1 MSLRGSHAAP
11 LNRRSVVFW
20 LLAAA
25 LPFFVLPATPPTSP
39 WGASNEVLALG
50 STSVVFAVVALS
62 MGFFIRWTG
71 LPTVATPGLW
81 GIGAYAAA
89 LSIEHWGLEFWSA
102 TLFAVVVTGLVSI
115 PVGLIALRTSGL
127 GFLIVT
133 LAFSEFIL
141 LLLVNADGLT
151 RGVQG
156 LSVTGRPTGVADATQ
171 LYYLFLVMMLAVA
184 VLLWWCGRSV
194 VIHRVRAV
202 RDNEDLARSLGLNSL
217 WLKLVMFVASGMIAG
232 LAGPMFL
239 YLQQAVSP
247 GVFTTSKAIDI
258 YLMVI
263 LGGLAST
270 SGPVLGAFIVTF
282 LPLWLRDAGLG
293 DPNSQRLIYGI
304 ALVVLMFW
312 FREGIVGT
320 VSSRLRQRREHKA
333 HEAHTASDDRADDDD
348 QSDAATDVQ
357 LDEPGRA
364 VVVRSVDKDRRPW
377 PPDPAD
383 AVLTVE
389 RLTKQFGANVAV
401 NEIDVVVRA
410 GEIRGLI
417 GPNGSGKTTLLNC
430 MSGFL
435 RPTSGEIRLLGERID
450 GTAPNVS
457 AATGLVRTFQQPAAF
472 DSMTVREACAIVT
485 EGGHYGSTADLLG
498 SCDLQRHIDTPVTQ
512 MSYGNLR
519 LLTVALAIGL
529 EPRVLLLDEPAAG
542 LSSTDCDRLAD
553 LLLAARGR
561 GTSVVLVSHE
571 MHFLLPLCDALTV
584 MDSGSKIVEGLPDD
598 VCADVRVIEAYLGQS
613 YVQPGASS

>member
-1 MSLRGSHAAP
+1 MSSPSSHAEPLHRGSIA
-11 LNRRSVVFW
+11 FW

-25 LPFFVLPATPPTSP
+25 LPFVLLPSTPPASP
-39 WGASNEVLALG
+39 WVASFEVLALG
-50 STSVVFAVVALS
+50 STAVVFAVVALS

-89 LSIEHWGLEFWSA
+89 LSIEHWGLGFWSA

-115 PVGLIALRTSGL
+115 PVGLVALRTSGL

-133 LAFSEFIL
+133 LAFSEFVVL
-141 LLLVNADGLT
+141 LLINADDLT

-156 LSVTGRPTGVADATQ
+156 LSVTGRPAGVADATQ
-171 LYYLFLVMMLAVA
+171 MYYLFLVMMLAA
-184 VLLWWCGRSV
+184 AALIWWCGRSRF
-194 VIHRVRAV
+194 IHRVRAV

-217 WLKLVMFVASGMIAG
+217 WLKLVMFVASGMLAA

-239 YLQQAVSP
+239 YQQQAVSP
-247 GVFTTSKAIDI
+247 GVFTTGKAIDI

-282 LPLWLRDAGLG
+282 LPLWLRNAGLG
-293 DPNSQRLIYGI
+293 DPNTQRLTYGI

-320 VSSRLRQRREHKA
+320 VSSRLRQWREHR
-333 HEAHTASDDRADDDD
+333 AHTAVDDPADDGG
-348 QSDAATDVQ
+348 SLAAGPEADGPPQ
-357 LDEPGRA
+357 A
-364 VVVRSVDKDRRPW
+364 IVRSVDEDRRAW

-383 AVLTVE
+383 VVLTVE
-389 RLTKQFGANVAV
+389 GVTKRFGANVAV
-401 NEIDVVVRA
+401 DDIDVVVRA

-435 RPTSGEIRLLGERID
+435 RPTRR
-450 GTAPNVS
+450 
-457 AATGLVRTFQQPAAF
+457 
-472 DSMTVREACAIVT
+472 
-485 EGGHYGSTADLLG
+485 
-498 SCDLQRHIDTPVTQ
+498 
-512 MSYGNLR
+512 
-519 LLTVALAIGL
+519 
-529 EPRVLLLDEPAAG
+529 
-542 LSSTDCDRLAD
+542 
-553 LLLAARGR
+553 
-561 GTSVVLVSHE
+561 
-571 MHFLLPLCDALTV
+571 
-584 MDSGSKIVEGLPDD
+584 
-598 VCADVRVIEAYLGQS
+598 
-613 YVQPGASS
+613 

>member
-1 MSLRGSHAAP
+1 VNLPGSRAKP
-11 LNRRSVVFW
+11 LARRSVALW

-25 LPFFVLPATPPTSP
+25 LPFVLLPSTPPTTP
-39 WGASNEVLALG
+39 WAASNEVLALG
-50 STSVVFAVVALS
+50 STAVIFAVVALS

-89 LSIEHWGLEFWSA
+89 LGVEHWGLEFWSA
-102 TLFAVVVTGLVSI
+102 TLLAVVVTGLLSI
-115 PVGLIALRTSGL
+115 PIGLLALRTSGL

-133 LAFSEFIL
+133 LAFSEFIV
-141 LLLVNADGLT
+141 LLLVNSPRLT

-156 LSVTGRPTGVADATQ
+156 LSVSGRPTGVTDATQ
-171 LYYLFLVMMLAVA
+171 VYYLFLVMMLATSL
-184 VLLWWCGRSV
+184 LLWWCGRSGF
-194 VIHRVRAV
+194 IHRVQAV
-202 RDNEDLARSLGLNSL
+202 RDNEDLARSLGLNAL
-217 WLKLVMFVASGMIAG
+217 RLKLVMFVASGMVAG

-239 YLQQAVSP
+239 YQQQAVSP
-247 GVFTTSKAIDI
+247 GVFTTGKAIDI

-270 SGPVLGAFIVTF
+270 AGPVLGAFIVTF
-282 LPLWLRDAGLG
+282 LPLWLRNAGLG

-320 VSSRLRQRREHKA
+320 VSSRLRQRREHTS
-333 HEAHTASDDRADDDD
+333 HTAIDGH
-348 QSDAATDVQ
+348 AAEGDSPMAAGDVQ
-357 LDEPGRA
+357 TDGPGHDI
-364 VVVRSVDKDRRPW
+364 VVRSVDLDRRPW
-377 PPDPAD
+377 PPDPGD
-383 AVLTVE
+383 AVLTVKG
-389 RLTKQFGANVAV
+389 LTKQFGANVAV
-401 NEIDVVVRA
+401 DDIDVIVRA

-435 RPTSGEIRLLGERID
+435 KPTRGEIRLLGERID
-450 GTAPNVS
+450 GIAPEMI
-457 AATGLVRTFQQPAAF
+457 AEQGLVRTFQQPAAF

-485 EGGHYGSTADLLG
+485 DGRRNVSTAELLG
-498 SCDLQRHIDTPVTQ
+498 SCDLLSNIDSPVTQ
-512 MSYGNLR
+512 LSYGNLR

-553 LLLAARGR
+553 LLLAARAR
-561 GTSVVLVSHE
+561 STAVMLVSHE

-584 MDSGSKIVEGLPDD
+584 MDSGSKIVEGLPAD
-598 VCADVRVIEAYLGQS
+598 VCADARVMEAYLGQS
-613 YVQPGASS
+613 FVQPGASS

>member
-1 MSLRGSHAAP
+1 MSSRSSHAAP
-11 LNRRSVVFW
+11 LHRGSIAFW

-25 LPFFVLPATPPTSP
+25 LPFVLLPSTPPASP
-39 WGASNEVLALG
+39 WVASFEVLALG
-50 STSVVFAVVALS
+50 STAVVFGVVALS

-89 LSIEHWGLEFWSA
+89 LSIEHWGLGFWSA

-133 LAFSEFIL
+133 LAFSEFVVL
-141 LLLVNADGLT
+141 LLINADDLT

-156 LSVTGRPTGVADATQ
+156 LSVTGRPAGVADATQ
-171 LYYLFLVMMLAVA
+171 MYYLFLVMMLAVA
-184 VLLWWCGRSV
+184 GLLWWCGRSAF
-194 VIHRVRAV
+194 IHRVRAV

-217 WLKLVMFVASGMIAG
+217 WLKLVMFVASGMIAA

-239 YLQQAVSP
+239 YQQQAVSP
-247 GVFTTSKAIDI
+247 GVFTTGKAIDI

-282 LPLWLRDAGLG
+282 LPLWLRNAGLG
-293 DPNSQRLIYGI
+293 DPNTQRLTYGI

-320 VSSRLRQRREHKA
+320 VSSRLRQRREHRA
-333 HEAHTASDDRADDDD
+333 HPVDAGPAESGE
-348 QSDAATDVQ
+348 SVDAAS
-357 LDEPGRA
+357 A
-364 VVVRSVDKDRRPW
+364 VVRSVDDDRLPW

-383 AVLTVE
+383 VVLAVEGV
-389 RLTKQFGANVAV
+389 TKRFGANVAV
-401 NEIDVVVRA
+401 DGIDLAVRA

-430 MSGFL
+430 LSGFL
-435 RPTSGEIRLLGERID
+435 RPTRGQIRLLGERID
-450 GTAPNVS
+450 GTAPNVL
-457 AATGLVRTFQQPAAF
+457 AERGLVRTFQQPEAF
-472 DSMTVREACAIVT
+472 DSMTVREACAVVT
-485 EGGHYGSTADLLG
+485 EGDHPVTTVDLLA
-498 SCDLQRHIDTPVTQ
+498 SCDLEHHLDTPVTQ
-512 MSYGNLR
+512 LSYGNLR

-542 LSSTDCDRLAD
+542 LSSTDGDRLAD
-553 LLLAARGR
+553 LLLAARRR
-561 GTSVVLVSHE
+561 GTAVLLVSHE

-584 MDSGSKIVEGLPDD
+584 MDAGSKIVEGIPAD
-598 VCADVRVIEAYLGQS
+598 VCADEQVMEAYLGQS
-613 YVQPGASS
+613 FVHPGGSS

>member
-1 MSLRGSHAAP
+1 VNLPGSRAKP
-11 LNRRSVVFW
+11 LARRSVALW

-25 LPFFVLPATPPTSP
+25 LPFVLLPSTPPTTP
-39 WGASNEVLALG
+39 WAASNEVLALG
-50 STSVVFAVVALS
+50 STAVIFAVVALS

-89 LSIEHWGLEFWSA
+89 LGVEHWGLEFWSA
-102 TLFAVVVTGLVSI
+102 TLLAVVVTGLLSI
-115 PVGLIALRTSGL
+115 PIGLLALRTSGL

-133 LAFSEFIL
+133 LAFSEFIV
-141 LLLVNADGLT
+141 LLLVNSPRLT

-156 LSVTGRPTGVADATQ
+156 LSVSGRPTGVTDATQ
-171 LYYLFLVMMLAVA
+171 VYYLFLVMMLATSL
-184 VLLWWCGRSV
+184 LLWWCGRSGF
-194 VIHRVRAV
+194 IHRVQAV
-202 RDNEDLARSLGLNSL
+202 RDNEDLARSLGLNAL
-217 WLKLVMFVASGMIAG
+217 RLKLVMFVASGMVAG

-239 YLQQAVSP
+239 YQQQAVSP
-247 GVFTTSKAIDI
+247 GVFTTGKAIDI

-270 SGPVLGAFIVTF
+270 AGPVLGAFIVTF

-320 VSSRLRQRREHKA
+320 VSSRLRQRRELR
-333 HEAHTASDDRADDDD
+333 AHTAIDGHVAEDESPM
-348 QSDAATDVQ
+348 AAGDVQ
-357 LDEPGRA
+357 ADGPVHD
-364 VVVRSVDKDRRPW
+364 VVVRSVDLDRRPW
-377 PPDPAD
+377 PPDPGD

-389 RLTKQFGANVAV
+389 GLTKQFGANVAV
-401 NEIDVVVRA
+401 DDIDVVVRA

-435 RPTSGEIRLLGERID
+435 KPTRGEIRLLGERID
-450 GTAPNVS
+450 GIAPEMI
-457 AATGLVRTFQQPAAF
+457 AEQGLVRTFQQPAAF

-485 EGGHYGSTADLLG
+485 DGRRNVSTAELLG
-498 SCDLQRHIDTPVTQ
+498 SCDLLSHIDAPVTQ
-512 MSYGNLR
+512 LSYGNLR

-553 LLLAARGR
+553 LLLAARAR
-561 GTSVVLVSHE
+561 GTAVMLVSHE

-584 MDSGSKIVEGLPDD
+584 MDSGSKIVEGLPAD
-598 VCADVRVIEAYLGQS
+598 VCADARVMEAYLGQS
-613 YVQPGASS
+613 FVQPGASS